1 MLNPYDGLSDRIND
15 VLNGD
20 REITNEGAATMANMI
35 IGILKVVAEFAD
47 ECDLTEYP
55 KTQFE
60 RDPESRSIAAFY
72 MADML
77 DVVAENIDWL
87 T

>member
-1 MLNPYDGLSDRIND
+1 MFNPYDRLSDRVNE

-20 REITNEGAATMANMI
+20 RELTNEDAATMANMI
-35 IGILKVVAEFAD
+35 IGVLKVVAEFAD
-47 ECDLTEYP
+47 ECDITEYP

-60 RDPESRSIAAFY
+60 RDPESRNIAAFY
-72 MADML
+72 MADIL